1 MQGALYYIYKGVFIL
16 FNKIIKEEIVLII
29 AWILA
34 IITMF
39 IVKPNIS
46 YINYIDFYTLILLFC
61 LMTIICGLE
70 NNNIFQKI
78 ITLLLKKI
86 NNTRQLY
93 IILIFITFFSSMLI
107 TNDVALIVFVPFT
120 IKLLKILNLEKEIIN
135 LVVMQTISANL
146 GSMATPIGNPQNL
159 YLYSNYNINFIEF
172 IIIILPFTILSLF
185 LFLIFIFTKKSN
197 SIHIEKN
204 IEQNFD
210 NKKYSNII
218 YLILFIFCLLT
229 IGRILNMYILFIIV
243 FISILIIDKSIFKNI
258 GYSLLFTF
266 VGFFIFVGNI
276 QKMEFI
282 SNIIKN
288 IMKFDNVII
297 SVFISQ
303 FISNVPAS
311 ILLSKFTNNF
321 NSLIIGTNIGGLG
334 TLIAS
339 MASLISYK
347 YVIKE
352 NISYKNKYILNF
364 TLFNIL
370 FLILLLILYFII
382 K

>member
-1 MQGALYYIYKGVFIL
+1 M

-39 IVKPNIS
+39 IIKPNIS

-61 LMTIICGLE
+61 LMAIICGLE

-159 YLYSNYNINFIEF
+159 YLYSNYNINFIDF

-258 GYSLLFTF
+258 DYSLLFTF
-266 VGFFIFVGNI
+266 VEFFIFVGNI

-297 SVFISQ
+297 SVFVSQ

-321 NSLIIGTNIGGLG
+321 NSLIIGTNIGGLD

-352 NISYKNKYILNF
+352 NINYKNKYILNF

-370 FLILLLILYFII
+370 FLIILLLLYFII